1 MLNIR
6 QRYPLSERHNNGEIS
21 TMTKQTVMKGC
32 WRGRSSQ
39 AIDFKRRRLAT
50 GLLPLTTL
58 VSTYALAQGELPFPE
73 TLEEIS
79 VTASRVQRSGFSAP
93 TPTTIVG
100 AEQLQERGVTN
111 VADLLNE
118 LPSFAGSVT
127 PSSSNLSS
135 TEAGANFVN
144 LRGLGTSRTLVLV
157 NGRRHVPT
165 TPGGEVDLNAIPM
178 SLVDRIDVVTGGA
191 SAAWGSD
198 AVAGVVNIIM
208 KSDVEGLSGDVQ
220 YGSSERGDN
229 EDLRAALSFGTR
241 FADDRG
247 HFAIAAEYSDNKG
260 VVDQTDRSWGRERWA
275 VIANPDYA
283 PGNGQPARL
292 IRPGVTIRLASAG
305 GVIIGPPPLA
315 GLAFG
320 PNGSVFNFDYGTL
333 GAGLYQVGG
342 DGGSFG
348 DGLSLKVPVERKN
361 VLSTLSFGLTE
372 NVTAY
377 GEASFAISESLSELV
392 NWPDIAA
399 IAISADNAYL
409 PEQVRDIMTTNAI
422 PAFVMG
428 RINDDFGPM
437 ITGMKSETWRAVAGL
452 RGSLGGD
459 WKWDVSY
466 QKGQARIDV
475 PLYNNRVQSLF
486 FQAVDA
492 VVDPVSGAIVC
503 RSTLSDPTDGCVPF
517 NVFGQGSTTR
527 EAFDYVTRTQ
537 RSIAHRTQTVAAA
550 SLHGTAFSN
559 WAGPVSVA
567 TGIEYREEEIRQ
579 RVDEYSAANA
589 FIIGNPQALA
599 GRYDVRELFLE
610 SVVPLVAEKPLAHA
624 LDLNLAG
631 RLTDYSTSGDVTTWK
646 AGLSWTVNNQLRLRA
661 TRSRDIRAP
670 NLPELYTSTKLNFDT
685 VLDPLDGSQ
694 YLSQVITRGNLDLKP
709 EKADTTAFGVI
720 YQPAWLPGLRA
731 SIDYFDIE
739 INGAIGT
746 LGTQDIIGR
755 CASGST
761 ELCSLITRSP
771 TTNEITS
778 ITVTSINLNSLRTR
792 GFDIETSYNF
802 SLPKGDVS
810 LRLLATHVTKKIFDD
825 GQTALNLAGQNGALP
840 EGGVP
845 DWMLTASATYSVG
858 PFSWYLEGRYISAG
872 RFNNTYGPLDI
883 DDNSIPSV
891 VYVNTSA
898 RYKIFDRRG
907 QRLELYGV
915 ISNLF
920 DKDPPIAPYD
930 FAQPAGTNVGLYDV
944 VGRNFSIGARFG
956 F

>member
-1 MLNIR
+1 
-6 QRYPLSERHNNGEIS
+6 
-21 TMTKQTVMKGC
+21 MKSL
-32 WRGRSSQ
+32 WREWGNSHFRGSSH
-39 AIDFKRRRLAT
+39 RCLAA
-50 GLLPLTTL
+50 GVLPLATL
-58 VSTYALAQGELPFPE
+58 VSTCAVAQSEVSTLE

-111 VADLLNE
+111 IADLLNE

-127 PSSSNLSS
+127 PSSSNTSS
-135 TEAGANFVN
+135 TAAGANFVN
-144 LRGLGTSRTLVLV
+144 LRGLGTSRTLVMV

-165 TPGGEVDLNAIPM
+165 TSGGEVDLNAIPM
-178 SLVDRIDVVTGGA
+178 ALVDRIDVVTGGA

-198 AVAGVVNIIM
+198 AVAGVVNIIT
-208 KSDVEGLSGDVQ
+208 KSDLEGLSGDVQ

-229 EDLRAALSFGTR
+229 EDLRAALAFGTR
-241 FADDRG
+241 FANERG
-247 HFAIAAEYSDNKG
+247 RFSIAAEYSDNKG

-275 VIANPDYA
+275 VIANPNYA

-292 IRPGVTIRLASAG
+292 IRSGVTIRLASAG
-305 GVIIGPPPLA
+305 GVIVGPPPLA

-320 PNGSVFNFDYGTL
+320 PNGSVFDFDYGTL

-348 DGLSLKVPVERKN
+348 DALSLKLPVERKN
-361 VLSTLSFGLTE
+361 VFTTLSFDLTE

-377 GEASFAISESLSELV
+377 GEASFATSESISGLV
-392 NWPDIAA
+392 QWPDIAA
-399 IAISADNAYL
+399 ITILADNAYL
-409 PEQVRDIMTTNAI
+409 PAQVRDIMTTNAI
-422 PAFVMG
+422 PGFVMG

-452 RGSLGGD
+452 RGALGGD
-459 WKWDVSY
+459 WTWDVSY

-492 VVDPVSGAIVC
+492 VVDPIGGAIVC

-527 EAFDYVTRTQ
+527 QAFDYVTRTQ
-537 RSIAHRTQTVAAA
+537 RSIAHRTQSVAAA
-550 SLHGTAFSN
+550 SMQGTAFSN

-567 TGIEYREEEIRQ
+567 TGVEYREEEIRE

-589 FIIGNPQALA
+589 FIIGNPQNLA
-599 GRYDVRELFLE
+599 GSYDVRELFVE
-610 SVVPLVAEKPLAHA
+610 SVVPLLADQSFAKA
-624 LDLNLAG
+624 LDLNVAG

-646 AGLSWTVNNQLRLRA
+646 AGLSWTVNDQLRLRG

-670 NLPELYTSTKLNFDT
+670 SLPELYTSTQLNFDT
-685 VLDPLDGSQ
+685 VLDPLDGTQ

-709 EKADTTAFGVI
+709 EEADTTSFGVV
-720 YQPAWLPGLRA
+720 YQPSWLPGLRA

-746 LGTQDIIGR
+746 LGTADIISR
-755 CASGST
+755 CAGGST
-761 ELCSLITRSP
+761 ELCSLIARSP

-778 ITVTSINLNSLRTR
+778 ITVTSINLNSFSTR
-792 GFDIETSYNF
+792 GLDIEAGYNF
-802 SLPKGDVS
+802 SLPKGTVS
-810 LRLLATHVTKKIFDD
+810 LRMLATHVTEKIFDD
-825 GQTALNLAGQNGALP
+825 GQTAIDLAGQNGVLP
-840 EGGVP
+840 DGGVP
-845 DWMLTASATYSVG
+845 DWMLTASATYSNG

-872 RFNNTYGPLDI
+872 KFNNTYGALDI
-883 DDNSIPSV
+883 EDNSIPSV

-898 RYKIFDRRG
+898 RYQIYDRPG

-915 ISNLF
+915 ISNLL
-920 DKDPPIAPYD
+920 DKDPPIAPVD
-930 FAQPAGTNVGLYDV
+930 FAQPSATNVGLYDV